1 MHLLVRTPTPTVRD
15 FRPRPRSARSAVHVC
30 EWLAMHP
37 ALALEGA
44 GPRGARAW
52 VRLFQVIVIPGHG
65 ESSYGPIKNERN
77 QVTDTRL

>member
-15 FRPRPRSARSAVHVC
+15 FRPRPRGARSAVHVC
-30 EWLAMHP
+30 EWLAMHR

-52 VRLFQVIVIPGHG
+52 VRLFQVIVIPGHVG
-65 ESSYGPIKNERN
+65 KVPIKNERN